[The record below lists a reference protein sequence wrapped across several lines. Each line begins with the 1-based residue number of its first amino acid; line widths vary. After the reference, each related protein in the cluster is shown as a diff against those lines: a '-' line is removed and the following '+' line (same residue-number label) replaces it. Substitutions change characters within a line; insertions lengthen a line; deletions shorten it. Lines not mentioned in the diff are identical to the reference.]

1 MGALSDSVCRRL
13 DALHACAVLDTAT
26 EESFDQLARLAAHL
40 CGAPLAAIG
49 FVDADREWFKASAGM
64 PVASLQ
70 HLAGAHALCALAQDG
85 RLAQVRDAS
94 THPVLRDHPLVLGPP
109 RVRMA
114 ACMPLAT
121 AEGLVLGAVVVMDTA
136 PRTLQGAQLEALQAI
151 AGQAMALLE
160 VRRQRRSMARRA
172 QDRALSEERF
182 HLVARATA
190 DAIWD
195 WNLTDDSMWWNE
207 GMETLFGVPLQTLP
221 HDSTSWT
228 QRLHPDDSDMV
239 LEGIHSAIEGT
250 ARHWTDEYR
259 FRRQDGSYAWVR
271 DRGFVIR
278 DDEGLAVRMVGGMT
292 DISAQKQSALQAQRD
307 ASAHAEL
314 VRVQQRMSAPDLP
327 LDEVLQLVARTA
339 MDLADAHG
347 AMVVLRE
354 GDRLRVRASI
364 GRHAAPLH
372 EVRPVLGYPL
382 WHQLESGETVLHG
395 DGKHS
400 LAHASMATD
409 GGRHGALSFVA
420 APLRAGETVLG
431 MLKVNADPL
440 FTFSQRHVAYVQILA
455 ESLGAVLQ
463 LRSYAAQLSASEQQY
478 RALFDAHP
486 QPMWVYERGSLRI
499 LAVNRAMVRHYG
511 YSEAELLRM
520 TTVQFWPEEDRA
532 ANEIEA
538 RALPPGVRRD
548 AVHRRHVKKDGT
560 FLDMEVYAGDITFNG
575 LSARQVLA
583 TDVTQRMR
591 VERELVRVGTV
602 QRLLSACNEALVR
615 ATGEAALLSEVCRIA
630 REVGGFRSAWVG
642 MVRRWNAAGAERQSI
657 EPVAWSGLTAVGVE
671 TLRPIGTPG
680 APWTPHSPGPS
691 GEALRSGRPV
701 IVHDVQRAPL
711 ADVWARPLAQLG
723 LPAVISLPL
732 RDAEQVFGLLTLYPE
747 TVLETG
753 AEEAELLQQLAN
765 DIAFGLGSL
774 RTRQDQQRLQAVVL
788 KAAAAVSA
796 STGTQFFKQL
806 ASHMCDALGAQA
818 GCVTRLLPQP
828 AGQLPRAVTLSR
840 VEEGVVQPNAEY
852 GLEGT
857 PSLRLVNESEC
868 VIPHGVSELYPQSP
882 VARLG
887 AQAYVGLQLRD
898 TEGRAI
904 GLVFVV
910 FREPLQQPGIVVST
924 LRIFAARA
932 AAEMARQASD
942 AHIRRQASLLD
953 KARDAII
960 VRDLDHRITFWN
972 EGAERLYGWKREEAT
987 GQSIA
992 TLLYQ
997 DAQEFLRATGT
1008 TRKQGEW
1015 TGEIV
1020 QFHRDGRRLD
1030 VEGRWTLVKGEQGQP
1045 DAILAINT
1053 DIGQRKATER
1063 EIQRLAFYDSLT
1075 GLPNRMLLMDR
1086 MRQAL
1091 ATAQRRR
1098 QGGALLFIDLDNFK
1112 TLNDTL
1118 GHDQGDVLLQQ
1129 VAARLNTCVR
1139 SVDTVARLGGDEFVV
1154 MIEALSARPEELAM
1168 SARTVGE
1175 KILAVLAT
1183 PYVLQGYHYR
1193 STPSI
1198 GVAPFSDARTTTVG
1212 ELLKQADLAMYQAK
1226 TAGRNTLRFFDPG
1239 MQAVV
1244 TARAEL
1250 ENDLRTALARE
1261 QFALHYQPQVD
1272 HQGRVTGVEAL
1283 VRWPHPQRGMVSP
1296 GEFIPLAEETGLVLP
1311 LGRWV
1316 LHTACAQLARWQGEP
1331 GRAHLGMAVN
1341 VSSRQFHHE
1350 AFVDDVVRAIATT
1363 GAPAARL
1370 KLELTESLFVEDM
1383 ETTIATMSAL
1393 RAHGVGF
1400 SLDDFG
1406 TGYSSLSYLKRMP
1419 LDQLKIDQS
1428 FVRDLLTDPNDAAIV
1443 DTIIALS
1450 RSLGL
1455 DVIAEGVETAEQRE
1469 RLERAGCLAYQGY
1482 FFSRPLPV
1490 AALETFLADAGPSA
1504 A

>member
-1 MGALSDSVCRRL
+1 MGARTDAPGRRL
-13 DALHACAVLDTAT
+13 DALHACAILDTPPEDT
-26 EESFDQLARLAAHL
+26 FDQLARLAAHL
-40 CGAPLAAIG
+40 CDAPLAVIG
-49 FVDADREWFKASAGM
+49 FVDADREWFKASSGM
-64 PVASLQ
+64 AADVLQ
-70 HLAGAHALCALAQDG
+70 KLAGAHTLCTLAQG
-85 RLAQVRDAS
+85 GQLVQVEDARA
-94 THPVLRDHPLVLGPP
+94 HAALRGHPLVLGPP
-109 RVRMA
+109 RIRMC
-114 ACMPLAT
+114 ACMPIRN

-136 PRTLQGAQLEALQAI
+136 ARTLDAARQEALAAI
-151 AGQAMALLE
+151 AEQTMALLE
-160 VRRQRRSMARRA
+160 LRRQRRGWVRRA
-172 QDRALSEERF
+172 QERALSEERF

-207 GMETLFGVPLQTLP
+207 GMETLFGVPLHTLP

-228 QRLHPDDSDMV
+228 QRLHPDDSDHV
-239 LEGIHSAIEGT
+239 LEGIHATIEGT
-250 ARHWTDEYR
+250 SRHWTDEYR
-259 FRRQDGSYAWVR
+259 FRRQDGTYAWVR

-278 DDEGLAVRMVGGMT
+278 DDEGAAVRMVGGMT

-314 VRVQQRMSAPDLP
+314 VRVQQRMSAPELP
-327 LDEVLQLVARTA
+327 LDEVLQLAARTA
-339 MDLADAHG
+339 MDLADGHG

-354 GDRLRVRASI
+354 GERLRVRAST
-364 GRHAAPLH
+364 GRRSEPVD
-372 EVRPVLGYPL
+372 ESRPVLGYPL
-382 WHQLESGETVLHG
+382 WEQLGAGQTVLYS
-395 DGKHS
+395 DGAQPQA
-400 LAHASMATD
+400 LLATD
-409 GGRHGALSFVA
+409 EGRHGTLSFIA
-420 APLRAGETVLG
+420 APLRAGENMLG
-431 MLKVNADPL
+431 MLKVNADPV
-440 FTFSQRHVAYVQILA
+440 FTFTQRHVAYVQILA

-478 RALFDAHP
+478 RSLFDAHP

-511 YSEAELLRM
+511 YTEAELLGM
-520 TTVQFWPEEDRA
+520 TTAQLWPPQERVRREV
-532 ANEIEA
+532 EA
-538 RALPPGVRRD
+538 RALPPGMRRD
-548 AVHRRHVKKDGT
+548 GVHRRHCRKDGT
-560 FLDMEVYAGDITFNG
+560 LIDMEVYAGDTTFAG
-575 LSARQVLA
+575 RSARQVLA

-591 VERELVRVGTV
+591 VERELARVGTV

-615 ATGEAALLSEVCRIA
+615 ATSESALLSEVCRIA
-630 REVGGFRSAWVG
+630 REVGGYRSAWVG
-642 MVRRWNAAGAERQSI
+642 MVRSWTVGGTERRSI
-657 EPVAWSGLTAVGVE
+657 EPVAWAGLTTVAVE
-671 TLRPIGTPG
+671 ALRPRGRQD

-691 GEALRSGRPV
+691 GEALRNGRPV
-701 IVHDVQRAPL
+701 IVHDLAKDPDAGLWAQPL
-711 ADVWARPLAQLG
+711 MEQG

-747 TVLETG
+747 DVLETG
-753 AEEAELLQQLAN
+753 AEETELLQQLAN

-840 VEEGVVQPNAEY
+840 VEEGVAQPNAEY
-852 GLEGT
+852 ALEGT
-857 PSLRLVNESEC
+857 PSLRLVNEAEC
-868 VIPHGVSELYPQSP
+868 VIPHGISELYPDSP
-882 VARLG
+882 AARMG

-898 TEGRAI
+898 AEGHAI
-904 GLVFVV
+904 GFVFVV
-910 FREPLQQPGIVVST
+910 FREPMQQPGMVIST

-972 EGAERLYGWKREEAT
+972 EGAERLYGWTREEAT

-992 TLLYQ
+992 MLLYQ
-997 DAQEFLRATGT
+997 DMQEFLRATQT
-1008 TRKQGEW
+1008 TREHGEW
-1015 TGEIV
+1015 SGEIV

-1030 VEGRWTLVKGEQGQP
+1030 VEGRWTLIPGEQGQP

-1091 ATAQRRR
+1091 ATAHRRR

-1154 MIEALSARPEELAM
+1154 MVEGLSAHADELAM

-1175 KILAVLAT
+1175 KILSVLAT

-1198 GVAPFSDARTTTVG
+1198 GVAPFGDGRTSTVG

-1250 ENDLRTALARE
+1250 ENDLRAALARD
-1261 QFALHYQPQVD
+1261 QLMLHYQPQVD
-1272 HQGRVTGVEAL
+1272 HRGCVTGVEAL
-1283 VRWPHPQRGMVSP
+1283 VRWPHPHRGMVSP

-1316 LHTACAQLARWQGEP
+1316 LHTACTQLARWKDIPQ
-1331 GRAHLGMAVN
+1331 RAHLSMAVN

-1350 AFVDDVVRAIATT
+1350 AFVEDVVRAITST
-1363 GAPAARL
+1363 GAPANRL

-1428 FVRDLLTDPNDAAIV
+1428 FVRDLLADPNDAAIV

-1455 DVIAEGVETAEQRE
+1455 DVIAEGVETAEQRGW
-1469 RLERAGCLAYQGY
+1469 LEHAGCRAYQGY
-1482 FFSRPLPV
+1482 FFSRPLPETV
-1490 AALETFLADAGPSA
+1490 LEDFLRARITAR
-1504 A
+1504 

>member
-1 MGALSDSVCRRL
+1 MPARTDPDYRRL
-13 DALHACAVLDTAT
+13 VALHACAILETPAEDT
-26 EESFDQLARLAAHL
+26 FDQLARLAAHL
-40 CGAPLAAIG
+40 CGAAVAAIG
-49 FVDADREWFKASAGM
+49 FMDAGREWFKASAGM
-64 PVASLQ
+64 ELGTLQ
-70 HLAGAHALCALAQDG
+70 NLAGDHSLCRLALGG
-85 RLAQVRDAS
+85 RLVQVEDAQVD
-94 THPVLRDHPLVLGPP
+94 PVLRSHPLVQGPS
-109 RVRMA
+109 RMRMA
-114 ACMPLAT
+114 ACMPIKT
-121 AEGLVLGAVVVMDTA
+121 TDGLTLGAVVVLDTA
-136 PRTLQGAQLEALQAI
+136 RRALEESHREALVAI
-151 AGQAMALLE
+151 ASQAMALLE
-160 VRRQRRSMARRA
+160 LRRQRRDVARRA
-172 QDRALSEERF
+172 QERALSEERF

-207 GMETLFGVPLQTLP
+207 GMEVLFGVPLHTLP

-228 QRLHPDDSDMV
+228 QRLHPEDSDRV
-239 LEGIHSAIEGT
+239 LESIHAAIEGD
-250 ARHWTDEYR
+250 ALHWMDEYR
-259 FRRQDGSYAWVR
+259 FRRQDGTYAWIR

-278 DDEGLAVRMVGGMT
+278 DAQGQGQRMVGGMT

-307 ASAHAEL
+307 AGAHAEL
-314 VRVQQRMSAPDLP
+314 VRVQQRMSALDLP
-327 LDEVLQLVARTA
+327 MEEVLLLAARTA
-339 MDLADAHG
+339 MDLGDGQG

-354 GDRLRVRASI
+354 GDRLRVRAST
-364 GRHAAPLH
+364 GPRAAPLDDT
-372 EVRPVLGYPL
+372 RPMLGYPL
-382 WHQLESGETVLHG
+382 WQQLEAEQTVLHS
-395 DGKHS
+395 DGS
-400 LAHASMATD
+400 QQHALFATD
-409 GGRHGALSFVA
+409 EGQHGLLSFIA
-420 APLRAGETVLG
+420 APLRAGDTVLG
-431 MLKVNADPL
+431 MLKVNADPV
-440 FTFSQRHVAYVQILA
+440 FTFSQRQVAYVQILA

-463 LRSYAAQLSASEQQY
+463 LRSYAAQLSASELQY
-478 RALFDAHP
+478 RSLFDAHP

-511 YSEAELLRM
+511 YEEAELLRM
-520 TTVQFWPEEDRA
+520 TTAQLWPEQERSRQ
-532 ANEIEA
+532 EIEA

-548 AVHRRHVKKDGT
+548 AVHRRHCKKDGT
-560 FLDMEVYAGDITFNG
+560 PIDMEVYAGDTTFNG
-575 LSARQVLA
+575 RAARQVLA

-591 VERELVRVGTV
+591 MERELARVGTV
-602 QRLLSACNEALVR
+602 QRLLGACNEALVR
-615 ATGEAALLSEVCRIA
+615 ATGETALLSEVCRIA
-630 REVGGFRSAWVG
+630 REVGGYRSAWVG
-642 MVRRWNAAGAERQSI
+642 MVRHWNGTGRQSI
-657 EPVAWSGLTAVGVE
+657 EPVAWAGLTAVGVE
-671 TLRPIGTPG
+671 TLRPSGTPD

-701 IVHDVQRAPL
+701 IVRDLRQAPD
-711 ADVWARPLAQLG
+711 ADLWARPLRQLG

-747 TVLETG
+747 EVLETG
-753 AEEAELLQQLAN
+753 AEETELLQQLAN

-796 STGTQFFKQL
+796 STGAQFFRQL

-828 AGQLPRAVTLSR
+828 GGQIPRAVTLSR

-852 GLEGT
+852 ALEGT
-857 PSLRLVNESEC
+857 PSMRLVNEAEC
-868 VIPHGVSELYPQSP
+868 VIPEGIAELYPGSP

-887 AQAYVGLQLRD
+887 AQAYVGLQLRSA
-898 TEGRAI
+898 EGQPI
-904 GLVFVV
+904 GFVFVV
-910 FREPLQQPGIVVST
+910 FREPLQQPGMVIST

-972 EGAERLYGWKREEAT
+972 EGAERLYGWTREEAT

-992 TLLYQ
+992 ELLYQ
-997 DAQEFLRATGT
+997 DTQEFLRATRAT
-1008 TRKQGEW
+1008 QEQGEW
-1015 TGEIV
+1015 AGEIV

-1030 VEGRWTLVKGEQGQP
+1030 VEGRWTLIQGEQGQP
-1045 DAILAINT
+1045 DAILAIDT

-1086 MRQAL
+1086 MRHAL

-1154 MIEALSARPEELAM
+1154 MIEGLSTHPGELAM

-1198 GVAPFSDARTTTVG
+1198 GVAPFGDGRTSTVG

-1261 QFALHYQPQVD
+1261 QFMLHYQPQID
-1272 HQGRVTGVEAL
+1272 RRGSVTGVEAL

-1316 LHTACAQLARWQGEP
+1316 LHTACAQLARWQHVP
-1331 GRAHLGMAVN
+1331 GRGHLSMAVN

-1350 AFVDDVVRAIATT
+1350 AFVEDVVRAITAT
-1363 GAPAARL
+1363 GAPASRL

-1383 ETTIATMSAL
+1383 ETTIATMAAL
-1393 RAHGVGF
+1393 RSHGVGF

-1428 FVRDLLTDPNDAAIV
+1428 FVRDLLADPNDAAIV

-1455 DVIAEGVETAEQRE
+1455 DVIAEGVETAEQRT
-1469 RLERAGCLAYQGY
+1469 RLEQAGCRAYQGY
-1482 FFSRPLPV
+1482 FFSRPLPET
-1490 AALETFLADAGPSA
+1490 ALEDFLVQKLPSR
-1504 A
+1504 

>member
-1 MGALSDSVCRRL
+1 MGSGTDRICQRL
-13 DALHACAVLDTAT
+13 DALHACAILDTPP
-26 EESFDQLARLAAHL
+26 EETFDQLARLAAHL
-40 CGAPLAAIG
+40 CGMPMAAIG
-49 FVDADREWFKASAGM
+49 FVDVDREWFKASAGM
-64 PVASLQ
+64 ALSTLQ
-70 HLAGAHALCALAQDG
+70 QSAGAHALCALAQG
-85 RLAQVRDAS
+85 GVLVQVRDAR
-94 THPVLRDHPLVLGPP
+94 THPVLCDHPLVQGPP
-109 RVRMA
+109 RVHAA
-114 ACMPLAT
+114 ACMPLKT
-121 AEGLVLGAVVVMDTA
+121 AEGLVLGAVVVLSTEQ
-136 PRTLQGAQLEALQAI
+136 RTLQAQQVDALRAI

-160 VRRQRRSMARRA
+160 MRRQRRNLARRS

-228 QRLHPDDSDMV
+228 QRLHPDDSDSV
-239 LEGIHSAIEGT
+239 LEGIHAAIEGT
-250 ARHWTDEYR
+250 DNHWTDEYR
-259 FRRQDGSYAWVR
+259 FRRQDGSYAWVQ

-278 DDEGLAVRMVGGMT
+278 DEDGNAVRMVGGMT
-292 DISAQKQSALQAQRD
+292 DISAQKQNALQSQRD

-314 VRVQQRMSAPDLP
+314 VRVQQRMSAPELP
-327 LDEVLQLVARTA
+327 MEEVLQLVARTA
-339 MDLADAHG
+339 MDLADGHG

-354 GDRLRVRASI
+354 GERLRVRAST
-364 GRHAAPLH
+364 GRRAAPLH
-372 EVRPVLGYPL
+372 ETRPAIGYPL
-382 WHQLESGETVLHG
+382 WQRLEAGETVLHG
-395 DGKHS
+395 QGEP
-400 LAHASMATD
+400 HAPLSTD
-409 GGRHGALSFVA
+409 GGRHGPVSFIA
-420 APLRAGETVLG
+420 APLRTGDNVLG
-431 MLKVNADPL
+431 MLKVNADPV

-463 LRSYAAQLSASEQQY
+463 LRSYAAQLSASELQY
-478 RALFDAHP
+478 RSLFDAHP
-486 QPMWVYERGSLRI
+486 QSMWVYERGTLRI

-511 YSEAELLRM
+511 YSEAELLRA
-520 TTVQFWPEEDRA
+520 TTAQLWPEDER
-532 ANEIEA
+532 EA
-538 RALPPGVRRD
+538 REREVLALPPGLRRD
-548 AVHRRHVKKDGT
+548 AVHRRHRKKDGT
-560 FLDMEVYAGDITFNG
+560 LIDMEVYAGDITFNG
-575 LSARQVLA
+575 RSARQVLA

-591 VERELVRVGTV
+591 VERELARVGTV

-615 ATGEAALLSEVCRIA
+615 ATGEGALLSEVCRIA
-630 REVGGFRSAWVG
+630 REVGGYRSAWVG
-642 MVRRWNAAGAERQSI
+642 MVRRWTSGQGEHHGI

-671 TLRPIGTPG
+671 ALRPIGTPG
-680 APWTPHSPGPS
+680 APWTPQSPGPS

-701 IVHDVQRAPL
+701 IVRDVRQTRDADLWAQPL
-711 ADVWARPLAQLG
+711 SQLG
-723 LPAVISLPL
+723 LRAVISLPL
-732 RDAEQVFGLLTLYPE
+732 RDAQQVFGLLTLYPE
-747 TVLETG
+747 GTLEIG
-753 AEEAELLQQLAN
+753 AEETELLQQLAN

-774 RTRQDQQRLQAVVL
+774 RTRQDQQRLQALVL

-818 GCVTRLLPQP
+818 GCVTRLLPTP
-828 AGQLPRAVTLSR
+828 AGQPPRAVTLSR
-840 VEEGVVQPNAEY
+840 VEEGRAQPNAEY
-852 GLEGT
+852 SLEGT
-857 PSLRLVNESEC
+857 PSLRLVTEPEC

-887 AQAYVGLQLRD
+887 AQGYVGQQLCD
-898 TEGRAI
+898 AEGRAI
-904 GLVFVV
+904 GLIFVV
-910 FREPLQQPGIVVST
+910 FRDPVQQPGLVTST

-932 AAEMARQASD
+932 AAEMSRQTSD

-972 EGAERLYGWKREEAT
+972 EGAERLYGWTREEAA

-997 DAQEFLRATGT
+997 DTQEFLRATT
-1008 TRKQGEW
+1008 ATREQGEW
-1015 TGEIV
+1015 AGEIV
-1020 QFHRDGRRLD
+1020 QYHRDGRRLD
-1030 VEGRWTLVKGEQGQP
+1030 VEGRWTLVKDEQGRP

-1154 MIEALSARPEELAM
+1154 MIEALSPRPDELAM

-1175 KILAVLAT
+1175 KILSVLAT

-1250 ENDLRTALARE
+1250 ENDLRAALARE
-1261 QFALHYQPQVD
+1261 QFELHYQPQVD
-1272 HQGRVTGVEAL
+1272 QGDRVIGVEAL

-1296 GEFIPLAEETGLVLP
+1296 AEFIPLAEETGLILP

-1316 LHTACAQLARWQGEP
+1316 LHTACAQLARWRDAP
-1331 GRAHLGMAVN
+1331 GLDHLSMAVN

-1350 AFVDDVVRAIATT
+1350 AFVDDVARAIAVT
-1363 GAPAARL
+1363 GAPAGRL

-1455 DVIAEGVETAEQRE
+1455 DVIAEGVETLEQRM
-1469 RLERAGCLAYQGY
+1469 RLAQAGCRSYQGY
-1482 FFSRPLPV
+1482 FFSRPLP
-1490 AALETFLADAGPSA
+1490 ATALEPFLRERPAPR
-1504 A
+1504 